1 MKYIYHH
8 LGLGDHIIC
17 NGLVRKFASEF
28 ENISLF
34 CKPHN
39 KESVEFMYRDLNN
52 LSIISLSTDSEV
64 INFLQSK
71 NMNDVIKV
79 GFDNMYSSVSKNFDA
94 SFYNQFKIDF
104 EVRWSNFK
112 IDRDVDREQKIFTYF
127 DLIDGQ
133 DYIFVHDDDRFQIN
147 HSKFQTNGLRII
159 RPNRDITDNIFDYMK
174 VIECAKEAH
183 LIESSFLFIIDSLN
197 LNSET
202 YAHRYARK
210 QGFME
215 TPIYKYVK
223 KIIN

>member
-52 LSIISLSTDSEV
+52 LSIISLPTDSDV

-71 NMNDVIKV
+71 NMNDVIIV
-79 GFDNMYSSVSKNFDA
+79 GFDNMYSSGSENFDA
-94 SFYNQFKIDF
+94 SFYNQFRIDF

-112 IDRDVDREQKIFTYF
+112 LDRDVDREQKIFTY
-127 DLIDGQ
+127 LTVQ
-133 DYIFVHDDDRFQIN
+133 R
-147 HSKFQTNGLRII
+147 
-159 RPNRDITDNIFDYMK
+159 
-174 VIECAKEAH
+174 
-183 LIESSFLFIIDSLN
+183 
-197 LNSET
+197 
-202 YAHRYARK
+202 
-210 QGFME
+210 
-215 TPIYKYVK
+215 
-223 KIIN
+223 